1 MSGKVELLKYLTI
14 LRKVEC
20 RILRLSSHVDRT
32 FRFLRVWLVVAVNI
46 DKEKERE
53 FAIWQALLH
62 CFDLVYPSCTF
73 PFFTW
78 ASGTLA
84 PWAARSP
91 QAHLSCVVSG
101 KLNYDKTKLEAF
113 VLFSNKKSCVL
124 WCWWT
129 VTTLLLWVCREVSLL
144 YT

>member
-1 MSGKVELLKYLTI
+1 MSGKVELLKCLTI

-20 RILRLSSHVDRT
+20 RTLRLAFHVDRP

-53 FAIWQALLH
+53 FAIWQTLLH

-73 PFFTW
+73 PFFSW
-78 ASGTLA
+78 ASGPLA

-113 VLFSNKKSCVL
+113 VLFSSKKPCVL
-124 WCWWT
+124 WRWWT